1 MKPQPFNFEDYL
13 SENCKSTRSSFLREI
28 LETAEMSDIISFAG
42 GLPNPGLFPVNEIK
56 WALDKVMTENAR
68 CALQYAGSQ
77 GYRPL
82 REWICNRY
90 YERFGIHID
99 PGNIIITNGSQ
110 QALDLSG
117 KLFINPGDCVVMEK
131 PSYIGAIQAFSA
143 YNARMEQ
150 VTLQHDGINIDEF
163 SEKTRSLMP
172 KLCYCIPNY
181 QNPSGISYSSQKRHQ
196 FAEMISDK
204 KLIVLEDDPYGEIYF
219 DNSGHIPI
227 SFLIPDQCIL
237 TGSFSKMISPGIR
250 AGWMVVNE
258 KIKSHFLKA
267 KQAADLHTNN
277 IVQQMIYTFLTCFN
291 IDDHLDKIRGHYLR
305 QKNNLIETA
314 KKYLPEGTK
323 FTNPD
328 GGMFVWATL
337 PDDYDTMQLVDFAMR
352 EKVIFVPGK
361 TFFVSGEGN
370 NTMRLNFTNSSL
382 QETEEGMKRLNRAL
396 CKYRENLH
404 VMAGL

>member
-1 MKPQPFNFEDYL
+1 MKPQTFNFDDFL
-13 SENCKSTRSSFLREI
+13 SENCKSIRSSFLREI
-28 LETAEMSDIISFAG
+28 LDTAEISEIISFAG

-56 WALDKVMTENAR
+56 WALDKVMSENAR
-68 CALQYAGSQ
+68 GALQYAGSQ
-77 GYRPL
+77 GYLPL
-82 REWICNRY
+82 REWISGRY
-90 YERFGIHID
+90 YKRFGMGID

-110 QALDLSG
+110 QSLDLSA
-117 KLFINPGDCVVMEK
+117 KIFINPGDCILMEE

-150 VTLQHDGINIDEF
+150 VTLLHDGINLDEF
-163 SEKTRSLMP
+163 SVKVKSFGP
-172 KLCYCIPNY
+172 KMFYCIPNY
-181 QNPSGISYSSQKRHQ
+181 QNPSGISYSSERRYQ
-196 FAEMISDK
+196 FAEMVSAN

-219 DNSGHIPI
+219 DKGEQIPI
-227 SFLIPDQCIL
+227 SFLVPGQCIL
-237 TGSFSKMISPGIR
+237 TGSFSKMIAPGIR
-250 AGWMVVNE
+250 AGWIVVNE
-258 KIKSHFLKA
+258 KLKPHYLKA

-277 IVQQMIYTFLTCFN
+277 IVQQMIYTFLTSFN
-291 IDDHLDKIRGHYLR
+291 IDSHLDKIRVHYHR
-305 QKNNLIETA
+305 QKNNLLETA
-314 KKYLPEGTK
+314 KKYLPEGTTY
-323 FTNPD
+323 TNPD

-361 TFFVSGEGN
+361 TFFVNGGGN
-370 NTMRLNFTNSSL
+370 SSMRLNFTNSSL